1 MKFMYSYP
9 EKHGAAG
16 NMLDAGAIDEVARSV
31 EDSGLHGLAF
41 TEHPAPGARW
51 LEAGGHQS
59 LDPFVALGAAAA
71 VTERI
76 KLLTYLA
83 VVPYRNPFLLAKAAA
98 TVDIVSRGRLILG
111 VGTGYLKSEFKALG
125 VDFDERN
132 ARFDESLDAIRAHW
146 SGQPFDF
153 VGASFE
159 ARNVIA
165 RPVPFQERIPVW
177 IGGNAAVTRR
187 RVAAKA
193 EGWMPL
199 NVRPGASQTVRT
211 PVVHDLTELAEMIAE
226 IKDQSSSRS
235 VDVDVLYQYL
245 DESFVADP
253 TKDAARHRNALAELE
268 GIGVTWILVTSASS
282 SLRSTGNFLS
292 AFADT
297 YLS

>member
-9 EKHGAAG
+9 ETHGAAA
-16 NMLDAGAIDEVARSV
+16 NMLDAGGVGEVARCV
-31 EDSGLHGLAF
+31 EDSGLHGISF

-51 LEAGGHQS
+51 LEAGGHQT

-71 VTERI
+71 ATERI

-98 TVDIVSRGRLILG
+98 TVDIVSRGRMVLG
-111 VGTGYLKSEFKALG
+111 VGTGYLKSEFAALG

-146 SGQPFDF
+146 SGRPFDL
-153 VGASFE
+153 VGSTFE

-165 RPVPFQERIPVW
+165 RPLPVQERIPIW
-177 IGGNAAVTRR
+177 IGGNAAVTRH
-187 RVAAKA
+187 RVATKA

-199 NVRPGASQTVRT
+199 HVPPGASKTVRT
-211 PVVHDLTELAEMIAE
+211 PVVDDVTRLAEIVAE
-226 IKDQSSSRS
+226 IKDRSSSRG
-235 VDVDVLYQYL
+235 VDIDVLYHYH

-253 TKDAARHRNALAELE
+253 TEDAARHRSALAELE
-268 GIGVTWILVTSASS
+268 GIGVTWILITRPSS
-282 SLRSTGNFLS
+282 SLRSTCDFLS